1 MSPQDLLTKAD
12 LATFSEQLT
21 ALLKQVLPAVAATDD
36 FLTVQEVATLTR
48 KSEKTVRKWIAEGK
62 TDQKGKLIKLFT
74 LEFSPGF
81 PSIPRSALVAYGQG
95 LGFDV
100 SQLKPE
106 QLPAMRRVA

>member
-12 LATFSEQLT
+12 LADFAAQLT
-21 ALLKQVLPAVAATDD
+21 SLLKQMVPAVTATDD
-36 FLTVQEVATLTR
+36 FLTVQEVALLTR

-62 TDQKGKLIKLFT
+62 RDQQGKIITLFK
-74 LEFSPGF
+74 LEFSPGI

-106 QLPAMRRVA
+106 QLPAMRLAS